1 MNMTVILVGM
11 MAWTA
16 VSIVVGVG
24 VGGAMR
30 YCGRRDGLVP
40 VASGEMLR
48 KTA

>member
-24 VGGAMR
+24 VGSAVR
-30 YCGRRDGLVP
+30 YCGRHDGLVP
-40 VASGEMLR
+40 ISGHEMLR